1 MNEWIQKARAGDE
14 EAFVRLITAH
24 KQSLYKI
31 ARSCCRNETDAED
44 AVAQTVLDCWERL
57 NTLKKPARFKAWLTA
72 ILVNNCNDIL
82 RNRSRFVVMEEMPEE
97 RTEDSHGDLYFEE
110 LMESLSE
117 RYRPVMQLYYGEGF
131 KIREIAAIL
140 DIPAGT
146 VSARLKRGREQLK
159 AAVRGKEVME
169 T

>member
-1 MNEWIQKARAGDE
+1 MNEWIKRARQGDP
-14 EAFVRLITAH
+14 EAFVFLMEAN

-31 ARSCCRNETDAED
+31 ARSYCREPMDAED

-57 NTLKKPARFKAWLTA
+57 DTLKKPARFKAWLTT

-82 RNRSRFVVMEEMPEE
+82 LNRSRFVVMEEIPEE